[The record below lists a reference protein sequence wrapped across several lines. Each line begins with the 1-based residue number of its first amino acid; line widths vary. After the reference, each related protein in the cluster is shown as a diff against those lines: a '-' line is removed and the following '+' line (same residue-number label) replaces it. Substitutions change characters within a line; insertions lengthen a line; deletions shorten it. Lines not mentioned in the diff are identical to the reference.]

1 MAERT
6 IRVAVVYA
14 SATQQI
20 QYRTELAQ
28 GTTVIQA
35 IDASGISRAL
45 AHGTIDPQR
54 LGIHGCRVAPDQL
67 LHDGDRIEI
76 YRPLMLDPME
86 ARRRRAKAG

>member
-28 GTTVIQA
+28 GSTVIQA

-54 LGIHGCRVAPDQL
+54 LGIHGRRVAPDQL
-67 LHDGDRIEI
+67 LRDGDRIEI